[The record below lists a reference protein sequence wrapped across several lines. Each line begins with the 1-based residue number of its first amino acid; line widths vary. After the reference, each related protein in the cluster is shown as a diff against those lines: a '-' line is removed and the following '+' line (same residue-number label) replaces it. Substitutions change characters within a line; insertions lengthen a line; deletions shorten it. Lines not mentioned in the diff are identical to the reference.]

1 MATAKIESGGPMG
14 FDLDM
19 LTRRRL
25 PVGGEVLPQGGV
37 HFRVWVTRCQHV
49 TVVIESD
56 TNLGTPALTVTLR
69 PERNGY
75 FSGVVSSAGAGTRY
89 RYRLGNEATLYPD
102 PASRFQPDGP
112 HGPSQIVDPNAFQW
126 TDHTW
131 SGVRLEGQVI
141 YEMHLG
147 TFTPEGTWEAASRE
161 LPELADAGVTLLE
174 LMPIADFVGR
184 YGWGYDG
191 VDLFA
196 PSHLYGSPDD
206 CRRFVDRAHA
216 LGLGVILD
224 VVYNHV
230 GPDGNYLAH
239 FSPEYFT
246 DRYSTDWGPA
256 INFDGE
262 HSGPVR
268 EFFLANAG
276 YWIDEFHFDG
286 LRLDAT
292 QEIYDQSSIHIL
304 AAIAQQVRHAARG
317 RLTLLVAENEP
328 QHTKLVR
335 SPAQDGYGLDALWND
350 DFHHSAMVALTGH
363 NEAYYSD
370 YSGTP
375 QEFVS
380 ALKWGYL
387 YQGQWYKWQQRRR
400 GTPTFGLKP
409 ATFVTFIQN
418 HDQIANSGRGLR
430 CHQLT
435 SPGRY
440 RALTALMLLGP
451 GTPMLFQGQEFS
463 ASSPFFYFADHKEE
477 LSPLVRRGRAEFLS
491 QFPSIACPEMQSRLP
506 NPGDP
511 RTFERS
517 RLDLSERH
525 RHREAY
531 ALHRDLLRLRR
542 QDPVFQSQRPG
553 GVDGAVLC
561 PDAFVLR
568 FFAENG
574 HDRLLIVNLG
584 RDLQYDPAPE
594 PLLAPPEHM
603 CWKTLWSSEDPYY
616 GGSGTPPLET
626 ETNWH
631 IPGEAAVVLTPTP
644 QEERSH
650 AGRDTQDAV
659 ARCAPR

>member
-1 MATAKIESGGPMG
+1 MATDKREAVAQVGDDVEN
-14 FDLDM
+14 L
-19 LTRRRL
+19 RQRRL
-25 PVGGEVLPQGGV
+25 PVGAEVLPQGGV
-37 HFRVWVTRCQHV
+37 HFRVWASRCQQV
-49 TVVIESD
+49 TVVIESGLKAGAAEV
-56 TNLGTPALTVTLR
+56 TVALM

-75 FSGVVSSAGAGTRY
+75 FSGLVASAGAGMLY
-89 RYRLGNEATLYPD
+89 RYRVEDSANLYPD
-102 PASRFQPDGP
+102 PASRFQPNGP
-112 HGPSQIVDPNAFQW
+112 HGPSQIIDPEAFHW
-126 TDHTW
+126 TDGTW
-131 SGVRLEGQVI
+131 LGIHLEGQVI

-147 TFTPEGTWEAASRE
+147 TFTQEGTWEAASRE
-161 LPELADAGVTLLE
+161 LLELAGAGITLIE
-174 LMPIADFVGR
+174 VMPVADFVGR

-196 PSHLYGSPDD
+196 PSHLYGTPDD

-224 VVYNHV
+224 VVYNHL

-239 FSPEYFT
+239 FSPDYFT
-246 DRYSTDWGPA
+246 DRYTTDWGTA

-262 HSGPVR
+262 RSGPVR
-268 EFFLANAG
+268 EFFVANAG

-292 QEIYDQSSIHIL
+292 QEIYDQSPVHIL
-304 AAIAQQVRHAARG
+304 AAIAQQVRHSARG
-317 RLTLLVAENEP
+317 RSTILVAENEP
-328 QHTKLVR
+328 QHAKLVR
-335 SPAQDGYGLDALWND
+335 SPAQGGYGLDALWND

-363 NEAYYSD
+363 NQAYYTD
-370 YSGTP
+370 YCGTP
-375 QEFVS
+375 QELIS

-387 YQGQWYKWQQRRR
+387 YQGQWYRWQKQRR

-418 HDQIANSGRGLR
+418 HDQIANSSSGLR

-440 RALTALMLLGP
+440 RAMTAVMLLGP
-451 GTPMLFQGQEFS
+451 GTPMLFQGQEFA
-463 ASSPFFYFADHKEE
+463 ASSPFLFFADHNEE
-477 LSPLVRRGRAEFLS
+477 LSALVRRGRAEFLS
-491 QFPSIACPEMQSRLP
+491 QFPSIACPEIQSRLP
-506 NPGDP
+506 DPGDP

-525 RHREAY
+525 RHTEAY
-531 ALHRDLLRLRR
+531 TLHRDLLRLRR
-542 QDPVFQSQRPG
+542 QDPVLHSQRPG
-553 GVDGAVLC
+553 GVDGAVLGSA
-561 PDAFVLR
+561 AFVLR

-584 RDLQYDPAPE
+584 RDLHVDPVPE

-603 CWKTLWSSEDPYY
+603 RWKTLWSSEDPRY
-616 GGSGTPPLET
+616 GGSGTPPLES
-626 ETNWH
+626 EDNWH

-644 QEERSH
+644 QEEMSH
-650 AGRDTQDAV
+650 A
-659 ARCAPR
+659 

>member
-1 MATAKIESGGPMG
+1 MATDKVEIAGRMG
-14 FDLDM
+14 DTFDL
-19 LTRRRL
+19 LRGRRL
-25 PVGGEVLPQGGV
+25 PVGAEVLPRGGV
-37 HFRVWVTRCQHV
+37 HFRIWAKRCQHV
-49 TVVIESD
+49 SVVIESRVKA
-56 TNLGTPALTVTLR
+56 GAAAQTVTLM

-75 FSGVVSSAGAGTRY
+75 FSGLVTSAGAGMLY
-89 RYRLGNEATLYPD
+89 RYRLEDDASVYPD
-102 PASRFQPDGP
+102 PASRFQPNGP
-112 HGPSQIVDPNAFQW
+112 HGPSQIIDAHAFHW
-126 TDHTW
+126 TDSTW
-131 SGVRLEGQVI
+131 PGVRLEGQVI

-147 TFTPEGTWEAASRE
+147 TFTQEGTWEAASRE
-161 LPELADAGVTLLE
+161 LSELAQAGITVIE
-174 LMPIADFVGR
+174 VMPIADFVGR

-196 PSHLYGSPDD
+196 PSHLYGTPDD

-216 LGLGVILD
+216 VGLGVILD

-230 GPDGNYLAH
+230 GADGNYLAH

-246 DRYSTDWGPA
+246 DRYTTDWGPA

-262 HSGPVR
+262 HSEPVR

-292 QEIYDQSSIHIL
+292 QEIYDQSSVHIL
-304 AAIAQQVRHAARG
+304 AAIAHQVRHAARG
-317 RLTLLVAENEP
+317 RSTLLVAENEP

-335 SPAQDGYGLDALWND
+335 SPAQGGYGLDALWND

-370 YSGTP
+370 YYGTP
-375 QEFVS
+375 QEFIS

-387 YQGQWYKWQQRRR
+387 YQGQWYTWQKQRR
-400 GTPTFGLKP
+400 GTPTLGLKP
-409 ATFVTFIQN
+409 ATFVTYIQN
-418 HDQIANSGRGLR
+418 HDQIANSGSGLR

-435 SPGRY
+435 NPGRF
-440 RALTALMLLGP
+440 RAITALTLLGP
-451 GTPMLFQGQEFS
+451 GTPMLFQGQEFA
-463 ASSPFFYFADHKEE
+463 ASSPFFYFADHKAE
-477 LSPLVRRGRAEFLS
+477 LLPLVRRGRTEFLS

-506 NPGDP
+506 DPGDP

-517 RLDLSERH
+517 KLDLSERH
-525 RHREAY
+525 RHNEAY
-531 ALHRDLLRLRR
+531 RLHRDLLRLRR
-542 QDPVFQSQRPG
+542 QDPVLCSQRLG
-553 GVDGAVLC
+553 GMDGAVLGSA
-561 PDAFVLR
+561 AFVLR
-568 FFAENG
+568 FFAEDG

-584 RDLQYDPAPE
+584 RDLHFDPAPE
-594 PLLAPPEHM
+594 PLLAPPEHLR
-603 CWKTLWSSEDPYY
+603 WKTLWSSEDPCY

-631 IPGEAAVVLTPTP
+631 IPGEAAVVLTPTS

-650 AGRDTQDAV
+650 A
-659 ARCAPR
+659 